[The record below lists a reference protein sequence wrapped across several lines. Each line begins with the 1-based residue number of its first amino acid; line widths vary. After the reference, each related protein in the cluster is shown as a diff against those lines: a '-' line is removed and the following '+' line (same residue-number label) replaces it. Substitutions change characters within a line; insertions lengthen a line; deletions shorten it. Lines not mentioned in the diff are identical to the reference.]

1 MREQELLEY
10 FLLEA
15 EEHLASLHKG
25 IAELDPGADC
35 EAAIEDVFRAAHTLK
50 GSAAIVKLNVTSAIA
65 HRMEDILE
73 AIKEREIAL
82 SSSAIELV
90 TSMFEAIGSIV
101 GGLGK
106 GKAEPEDIVDGFVK
120 QADEFLTR
128 ERVSAPEEPAAD
140 VAVPET
146 ASALR
151 RLVSPVQATAS
162 ERFDRRKAPDD
173 GELYYGN
180 FIRIDIQ
187 KIETMLNLIGEVT
200 IKKNYLVQRSR
211 EAQDIIEEI
220 TFAGNRLLKEVGD
233 FSERYAYSYSPQ
245 GAEKHADIFFT
256 GFGELEFDRYDES
269 NIFSRKLQEITND
282 IHEGLKQLSS
292 LYENYIQD
300 VRAMD
305 QDIRLLRSD
314 ISETRMIPVGRL
326 FQRFNKAVK
335 DMAKAHGKRVELK
348 IQGGDTKIDRVVFER
363 LFDPLMHIVRNA
375 IAHGIEDAEARRELG
390 KPEQGEIAFSAT
402 QEGNVIVIQVRDDGR
417 GIDVDRL
424 RQKAIKRGMI
434 RENDDVTKEELFGL
448 IFHAG
453 FSTRDDVDM
462 TSGRGIGMNA
472 VRSQVS
478 ALSGVVEVD
487 SEKDRFTVFKLYV
500 PTTLAISNVV
510 VFRSHNAEFA
520 IPVTLMAEV
529 TQLDIMDGLESGHG
543 SINYRGRRILV
554 KSIAD
559 FFGSS
564 RIEDLLNKFV
574 IICNISDKKVGII
587 VDTIIGQEE
596 TIIKPLNHFLD
607 GLSIYS
613 GMTISAD
620 GKVRFVI
627 NPVTLFEADLRPQFD
642 IAEKLG
648 EDLSPT
654 ILIVDDSL
662 SVRKYVANFVE
673 SHGYRALAASNGHDA
688 LNILHGDK
696 ADLVITDLEM
706 PVMHG
711 YELIRRVRSIEYLRD
726 TPIIV
731 LTSRG
736 TKKHR
741 QMALDTGADD
751 FLVKPFDENALSDVI
766 ARYVIR
772 QA

>member
-1 MREQELLEY
+1 MREKELLEY

-15 EEHLASLHKG
+15 DEHLAALQKG
-25 IAELDPGADC
+25 LGELNPGADC
-35 EAAIEDVFRAAHTLK
+35 GEVIEDIFRAAHTLK
-50 GSAAIVKLNVTSAIA
+50 GSAAIVKLNITSAIA

-73 AIKEREIAL
+73 AVKEREIAL
-82 SSSAIELV
+82 SSSAVELV
-90 TSMFEAIGSIV
+90 TAMFEALAGIV
-101 GGLGK
+101 SGLSK
-106 GKAEPEDIVDGFVK
+106 GVPEPEGLADGFVK
-120 QADEFLTR
+120 QAEEFLAR
-128 ERVSAPEEPAAD
+128 ERVAAPEEH
-140 VAVPET
+140 AVPAVAEPT
-146 ASALR
+146 PPAR
-151 RLVSPVQATAS
+151 RLTPPVQAATDRT
-162 ERFDRRKAPDD
+162 ERKKTPDD

-220 TFAGNRLLKEVGD
+220 TFAGDRLLKEVSD
-233 FSERYAYSYSPQ
+233 FSDRYSYSFSSPDT
-245 GAEKHADIFFT
+245 EKHADIFFT

-282 IHEGLKQLSS
+282 IQEGLKQLSG
-292 LYENYIQD
+292 LYESYSQD

-305 QDIRLLRSD
+305 HDVRMLRSD
-314 ISETRMIPVGRL
+314 ISETRMVPVGRL

-335 DMAKAHGKRVELK
+335 DMAKAHGKRADLK

-375 IAHGIEDAEARRELG
+375 IAHGIERPEERREQG
-390 KPEQGEIAFSAT
+390 KAEQGEIVLSALR
-402 QEGNVIVIQVRDDGR
+402 EGNAIVIRVRDDGH
-417 GIDVDRL
+417 GIDTELL
-424 RQKAIKRGMI
+424 RQQAIKRGI
-434 RENDDVTKEELFGL
+434 FGEADEIAKEELFGL
-448 IFHAG
+448 IFQSG
-453 FSTRDDVDM
+453 FSTRDGADM

-472 VRSQVS
+472 VRRQVS
-478 ALSGVVEVD
+478 DLSGVVDVD
-487 SEKDRFTVFKLYV
+487 SEKGRFTVFKLQV
-500 PTTLAISNVV
+500 PTTLAISNVII
-510 VFRSHNAEFA
+510 FSSQNSEFA
-520 IPVTLMAEV
+520 IPVTLMEEV
-529 TQLDIMDGLESGHG
+529 TKLDIMDGLESGHG
-543 SINYRGRRILV
+543 AVTYRGRRILA

-564 RIEDLLNKFV
+564 RLEDLLNKYV
-574 IICNISDKKVGII
+574 IVCNISDKKVGII

-627 NPVTLFEADLRPQFD
+627 NPMTLFEADLRPQF
-642 IAEKLG
+642 AVVEQFN
-648 EDLSPT
+648 EDLSQNV
-654 ILIVDDSL
+654 LIVDDSL
-662 SVRKYVANFVE
+662 SVRKYVSNFIE
-673 SHGYRALAASNGHDA
+673 HLGYRSLAAANGHDA
-688 LNILHGDK
+688 LNILHK
-696 ADLVITDLEM
+696 NRVNLIITDLEM

-711 YELIRRVRSIEYLRD
+711 YELIRRIRGVDYFRTI
-726 TPIIV
+726 PIVV

-741 QMALDTGADD
+741 QMALETGADD
-751 FLVKPFDENALSDVI
+751 FLVKPFDEKALSDVV
-766 ARYVIR
+766 ARYVAH
-772 QA
+772 QV

>member
-35 EAAIEDVFRAAHTLK
+35 EALIEDIFRAAHTLK

-73 AIKEREIAL
+73 AIKDREIAL
-82 SSSAIELV
+82 SLSAVELV
-90 TSMFEAIGSIV
+90 TSMTEAISSIV
-101 GGLGK
+101 SGLSK
-106 GKAEPEDIVDGFVK
+106 GMSEPEDIVDGFVK
-120 QADEFLTR
+120 QAEEFLAR
-128 ERVSAPEEPAAD
+128 ERVSAAEEPAA
-140 VAVPET
+140 AV
-146 ASALR
+146 SAPALHR
-151 RLVSPVQATAS
+151 QAPSVQAAAS
-162 ERFDRRKAPDD
+162 ERSDRRKAPDD

-200 IKKNYLVQRSR
+200 IKKNFLVQRSR

-245 GAEKHADIFFT
+245 DSGKFADIFFT

-282 IHEGLKQLSS
+282 IHEGLKQLSR
-292 LYENYIQD
+292 LYETYTQD

-305 QDIRLLRSD
+305 HDIRMLRSD

-335 DMAKAHGKRVELK
+335 EMARAHGKRAELK

-390 KPEQGEIAFSAT
+390 KPEQGEIALSAT

-424 RQKAIKRGMI
+424 RHEAIKRGMI
-434 RENDDVTKEELFGL
+434 RENDEVTKEELFGL

-453 FSTRDDVDM
+453 FSTRDDADM

-487 SEKDRFTVFKLYV
+487 SEKDRFAVFKLHV

-510 VFRSHNAEFA
+510 VFSSHNAEFA

-543 SINYRGRRILV
+543 SINYRGRRILA

-587 VDTIIGQEE
+587 VDTIVCQEE

-613 GMTISAD
+613 GMTISGD

-627 NPVTLFEADLRPQFD
+627 NPMTLFEADLRPRFD
-642 IAEKLG
+642 SAEKFG
-648 EDLSPT
+648 EDVSPK

-673 SHGYRALAASNGHDA
+673 NQGYKALAASNGHEA
-688 LNILHGDK
+688 LNVLHGNK
-696 ADLVITDLEM
+696 VDLVITDLEM

-741 QMALDTGADD
+741 QMALETGADD
-751 FLVKPFDENALSDVI
+751 FLVKPFDEKALADVI
-766 ARYVIR
+766 ARYVMR
-772 QA
+772 NV